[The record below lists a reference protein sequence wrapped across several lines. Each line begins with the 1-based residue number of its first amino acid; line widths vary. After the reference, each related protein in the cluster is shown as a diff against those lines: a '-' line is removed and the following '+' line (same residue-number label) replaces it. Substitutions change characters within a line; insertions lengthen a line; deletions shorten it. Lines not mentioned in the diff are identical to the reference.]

1 MTRSNGWKGGKMK
14 YKTTAKELRRYYP
27 NNRTIAIG
35 YCNAQ
40 YLLYYQ
46 NPNCYTCGVYGWN
59 FDGYEL
65 QGNTTLITTGYRGTY
80 GIRPDFDTLRDYE
93 KRAETVIH
101 SREKTYEKKKSE
113 VNALLFEFI
122 DKTIRR
128 G

>member
-1 MTRSNGWKGGKMK
+1 MK
-14 YKTTAKELRRYYP
+14 YKTTAKELRRCYT

-35 YCNAQ
+35 YCDAQ

-65 QGNTTLITTGYRGTY
+65 QGDTTLITTGYRGTY

-93 KRAETVIH
+93 KRAEIIIH
-101 SREKTYEKKKSE
+101 SMEKTHEEKKSE
-113 VNALLFEFI
+113 VNALLYEFI
-122 DKTIRR
+122 DKTLNR